1 MDYDHIPLL
10 SQKPNHKADGLFY
23 LRCTCGD
30 LGKLRNQDGTQAA
43 WKEHLSALAVEP
55 EDAVP
60 LNFELLVESDSSPT
74 RTSSTNAGSDPSLA
88 TYVLE
93 PAVLE
98 HIRQVLLDEVV
109 RLARD
114 NRKIIVGQRSALYV
128 ALAAAAA
135 TGNVDTM
142 GTGAFRTALSQTL
155 DISPTTVR
163 RKLDTIASVLTDDD
177 KVRDCFRSVRE
188 RLIREGTPMGLPPQ
202 WEAALNSTQSDR

>member
-128 ALAAAAA
+128 
-135 TGNVDTM
+135 
-142 GTGAFRTALSQTL
+142 